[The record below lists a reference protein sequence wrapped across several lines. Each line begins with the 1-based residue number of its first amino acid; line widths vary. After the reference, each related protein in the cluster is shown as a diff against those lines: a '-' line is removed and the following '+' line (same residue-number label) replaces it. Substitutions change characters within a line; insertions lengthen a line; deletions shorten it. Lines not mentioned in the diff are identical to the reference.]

1 MTEDGAAAEV
11 VLVTS
16 GDEKHPPE
24 NITDRK
30 METFWMSTG
39 MFPQEFIIRLS
50 SAVKISLIT
59 VHSYNVRDLKIEKTT
74 SNDITEFEP
83 LAEKEFECTEGHL
96 QTNDFSVSKALLDL
110 GDLCYLCRYCDNCI
124 KFLLQF
130 NATTATRLRFIIT
143 SGYDHFISVHNVTVD
158 GKYE

>member
-96 QTNDFSVSKALLDL
+96 QTNDFS
-110 GDLCYLCRYCDNCI
+110 
-124 KFLLQF
+124 F